1 MEQGYFFHQSVDQLA
16 SNQNGLASSSAFF
29 LYLLQLGELELLI
42 PPPPSSAA
50 VVGFVL
56 KFLAGYGNTLI
67 NGTASSSSSST
78 SSDIAVSAEAGKPA
92 PEADAA
98 ESKLASFGAEPKR
111 DKALGMHRM
120 VRFDPLR

>member
-1 MEQGYFFHQSVDQLA
+1 LGH
-16 SNQNGLASSSAFF
+16 
-29 LYLLQLGELELLI
+29 LYDGFQVALHACLCRLQLGELELLI

-67 NGTASSSSSST
+67 NSTVTTTSSST
-78 SSDIAVSAEAGKPA
+78 SSSGSSSNVAVSTEAGEPA
-92 PEADAA
+92 PEADTAD
-98 ESKLASFGAEPKR
+98 STLASFGAEPKR

-120 VRFDPLR
+120 VSSCQA